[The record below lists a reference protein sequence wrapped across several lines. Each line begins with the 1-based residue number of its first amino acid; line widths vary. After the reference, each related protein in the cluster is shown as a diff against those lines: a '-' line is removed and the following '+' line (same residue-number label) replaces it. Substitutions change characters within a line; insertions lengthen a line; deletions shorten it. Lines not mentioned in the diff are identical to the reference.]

1 MCRMPKAIQCLRLAV
16 CRYRNNINEETDVR
30 SNMTRWV
37 RSLRVAIPAALAITA
52 AFSSAAPKQLDGA
65 APLVLAHRG
74 ASGYMPEHTL
84 AGYEL
89 AVKLGAD
96 YIEPDLQM
104 SKDGVLVAMHD
115 DTLTRTTD
123 AQTLFP
129 GRASYAV
136 SEFTLAEL
144 KTMTVK
150 PVGTAGTTYPGF
162 TPTSPEP
169 FRIPTF
175 QQVIDLAR
183 SLSISSGREVG
194 IYPEAKQ
201 ADPVMENKIL
211 ETLIANG
218 YTGADKVFIQSF
230 SIDTIKSINDKQAL
244 LGANFDLIVLSSSST
259 ALVNYGLANL
269 KSFADGLGVS
279 ITGAGMTES
288 FVDLAHGAGLLV
300 HGYTFSKNDP
310 ATALPEYTKFFDWGM
325 DGVFSNYPDLA
336 LAARDDFVNA
346 VPEPSSA
353 LLTLLGVA
361 GVAAITRRR
370 RGTPPARPSSATVPA

>member
-1 MCRMPKAIQCLRLAV
+1 MHSIVRLF
-16 CRYRNNINEETDVR
+16 I
-30 SNMTRWV
+30 
-37 RSLRVAIPAALAITA
+37 RSLRLMLPAVLVVAAT
-52 AFSSAAPKQLDGA
+52 SSVATVKQLDGA

-96 YIEPDLQM
+96 YIEPDLQL

-150 PVGTAGTTYPGF
+150 PVGTASTTFPGF
-162 TPTSPEP
+162 TPTSPDP

-175 QQVIDLAR
+175 QEVINIAR
-183 SLSISSGREVG
+183 SLSASYGREVG

-230 SIDTIKSINDKQAL
+230 SIDTIKSIHDKQAL
-244 LGANFDLIVLSSSST
+244 LGADFDLIVLSSSST

-300 HGYTFSKNDP
+300 HGYTFSETGVAADV
-310 ATALPEYTKFFDWGM
+310 EYQKFFGWGV
-325 DGVFSNYPDLA
+325 DGVFSNYTDLA
-336 LAARDDFVNA
+336 VASRETFLAA
-346 VPEPSSA
+346 VPEPETWV
-353 LLTLLGVA
+353 LMVLGL
-361 GVAAITRRR
+361 GGLAAASRRTRRAR
-370 RGTPPARPSSATVPA
+370 AQCLSAPACS

>member
-1 MCRMPKAIQCLRLAV
+1 MH
-16 CRYRNNINEETDVR
+16 
-30 SNMTRWV
+30 SNMTRLV
-37 RSLRVAIPAALAITA
+37 RSLRVVLPAALAISA

-96 YIEPDLQM
+96 YIEPDLQL

-129 GRASYAV
+129 GRPSYAV

-175 QQVIDLAR
+175 QQVIDTAR

-201 ADPVMENKIL
+201 ADPVMEDKIL
-211 ETLIANG
+211 ATLIANG

-230 SIDTIKSINDKQAL
+230 SIDTIKSIHDKQAL
-244 LGANFDLIVLSSSST
+244 LGADFDLIVLSSSST

-300 HGYTFSKNDP
+300 HGYTFSKTGVAADV
-310 ATALPEYTKFFDWGM
+310 EYQKFFGWGL
-325 DGVFSNYPDLA
+325 DGVFSNYTDLA
-336 LAARDDFVNA
+336 VASRETFLAA
-346 VPEPSSA
+346 VPEPETWALMVLGLGGLAAAARRTRHARAQCLSA
-353 LLTLLGVA
+353 
-361 GVAAITRRR
+361 
-370 RGTPPARPSSATVPA
+370 PACS

>member
-1 MCRMPKAIQCLRLAV
+1 VRRSK
-16 CRYRNNINEETDVR
+16 NNFNEETDV
-30 SNMTRWV
+30 NPIMTLCA
-37 RSLRVAIPAALAITA
+37 RSLRLILPAVLAATTA
-52 AFSSAAPKQLDGA
+52 ASIAAPKQLDGA

-74 ASGYMPEHTL
+74 ASGYLPEHTL

-96 YIEPDLQM
+96 YIEPDLQL

-150 PVGTAGTTYPGF
+150 PVGTASTTYPGF
-162 TPTSPEP
+162 TPTSPDP

-175 QQVIDLAR
+175 QEVINLAR
-183 SLSISSGREVG
+183 SLSLGAGREVG

-230 SIDTIKSINDKQAL
+230 SIDTIKSINDKQTL
-244 LGANFDLIVLSSSST
+244 LGADFDLIVLSSSST
-259 ALVNYGLANL
+259 ALVNYGLGSL
-269 KSFADGLGVS
+269 KSFADGVGVS

-288 FVDLAHGAGLLV
+288 FVDLAHAAGLLV
-300 HGYTFSKNDP
+300 HGYTFSKTGSAADV
-310 ATALPEYTKFFDWGM
+310 EYQKFFGWGV
-325 DGVFSNYPDLA
+325 DGVFSNYSDLA
-336 LAARDDFVNA
+336 VASRATFLAAI
-346 VPEPSSA
+346 PEPESWVLMA
-353 LLTLLGVA
+353 LGLGVL
-361 GVAAITRRR
+361 GAAARRR
-370 RGTPPARPSSATVPA
+370 ARSRERCTLAPTCV